1 MATTTGKVQ
10 PRRIKV
16 LENKKPVLRT
26 KKRSQDT
33 CLHRQKS
40 LAMSASYCVYIRN
53 QHAEEKMKSR
63 KVLLAILGYIRY
75 LARQALPLRGNW
87 NLETGSE
94 EN

>member
-16 LENKKPVLRT
+16 LENTKPVLCT

-33 CLHRQKS
+33 YLHRQKS
-40 LAMSASYCVYIRN
+40 LAMSASYCVYVRN

-63 KVLLAILGYIRY
+63 KSVVGDFRLHKILG
-75 LARQALPLRGNW
+75 
-87 NLETGSE
+87 ETGFAAKG
-94 EN
+94 